1 MSGYESN
8 SLLRT
13 MIARLPGMPKERS
26 LISAWLEG
34 LIYLSPPPLD
44 WLWRLSTL
52 KSNLYTWPIL
62 LGWNS
67 WHFTLIHHVH
77 IVPNVP
83 YLPHKDSY
91 LNLIIVQKDS
101 TYTVYYI
108 SVGSSTCFGCWH
120 PLSEARTTVITASG
134 IDSPHLLPSA
144 LVVEL
149 ELNHVYRTAGI

>member
-67 WHFTLIHHVH
+67 WHFTL
-77 IVPNVP
+77 
-83 YLPHKDSY
+83 
-91 LNLIIVQKDS
+91 
-101 TYTVYYI
+101 
-108 SVGSSTCFGCWH
+108 
-120 PLSEARTTVITASG
+120 
-134 IDSPHLLPSA
+134 
-144 LVVEL
+144 
-149 ELNHVYRTAGI
+149 